1 VSWDPRTGY
10 AREATSLMGPAAA
23 DAANPEASARA
34 FLGAYADLFGI
45 ADQQRTLRAAAVS
58 VTRASGERGGIT
70 SRIVR
75 FAQVLADLPVHE
87 GEVVVHLTPS
97 SRVLTVFNRYQPGL
111 VPAGAFKLSRD
122 EAIAKARER
131 WKPRKEVSATVASQ
145 VIFPVGSEGRR
156 AWRVA
161 LDGAVTIVDANTGEI
176 LLARDESRRNNTAS
190 VFKENNVADSN
201 TPTTLPIANLDGSGM
216 LTGTRFQITNAAAA
230 AQETSS
236 TSDFLL
242 GPGDPHFDDQMLYFH
257 LETMADF
264 FGGLGAPKP
273 AGQTTVRSNVDSE
286 ILGQCNAAFIPDS
299 HRILFAPA
307 TSSGCSAGCRSPAQ
321 YADAICHEYT
331 HLVLADAL
339 GITGQGDE
347 TGALHEGTADY
358 FSSTHLGN
366 GCLGEGFTGKTCFR
380 DLTVFKRYPDDMDT
394 SSNEPHSSG
403 GVWGSTLWAL
413 RTQIGAGTTDR
424 LLIEGLRGLP
434 GDVSFTQ
441 VAGNMV
447 TKGGAFYLNL
457 LDDDAWLNVFR
468 LIALQAS
475 VESLKK
481 IFCEH
486 GIAVPYGPFTDMT
499 ITAGPGSNINQTV
512 SAPAGQAVDKSRGCR
527 GGFDILA
534 PDAGQLKYFQDNKSN
549 LSGYAETLTNNGLNV
564 SFGAPGGCG
573 GNTISLTYRLY
584 HAPPAQ

>member
-1 VSWDPRTGY
+1 MIRARRAPQRSIVCLVSLCALAAGCRRGPPPAPPPKPPVASAQQAGERLRREIPPASVSWDPRTGY

-190 VFKENNVADSN
+190 VFKENNLVDSN

-286 ILGQCNAAFIPDS
+286 ILGQCNAASSPT
-299 HRILFAPA
+299 RIASSSRPRRRRAARRDAGRRPSTRMPSA
-307 TSSGCSAGCRSPAQ
+307 TSTRTWSWRTRSASPAR
-321 YADAICHEYT
+321 ATRPGRCTRAPPT
-331 HLVLADAL
+331 
-339 GITGQGDE
+339 TSPPR
-347 TGALHEGTADY
+347 TWGTAAWERA
-358 FSSTHLGN
+358 SPARRASAIL
-366 GCLGEGFTGKTCFR
+366 
-380 DLTVFKRYPDDMDT
+380 P
-394 SSNEPHSSG
+394 SSSG
-403 GVWGSTLWAL
+403 IPTTWTRAATS
-413 RTQIGAGTTDR
+413 RTAAAASGARPCGRCARRSVRAPRIG
-424 LLIEGLRGLP
+424 
-434 GDVSFTQ
+434 
-441 VAGNMV
+441 
-447 TKGGAFYLNL
+447 
-457 LDDDAWLNVFR
+457 
-468 LIALQAS
+468 
-475 VESLKK
+475 
-481 IFCEH
+481 C
-486 GIAVPYGPFTDMT
+486 
-499 ITAGPGSNINQTV
+499 
-512 SAPAGQAVDKSRGCR
+512 
-527 GGFDILA
+527 
-534 PDAGQLKYFQDNKSN
+534 
-549 LSGYAETLTNNGLNV
+549 
-564 SFGAPGGCG
+564 
-573 GNTISLTYRLY
+573 
-584 HAPPAQ
+584 